1 MEVVTGIKGNFHRTD
16 YSIFCT
22 FISRSPKNYALYQ
35 TRSWHLYEDV
45 QVALN
50 TFVKCLEFTIV
61 HEELNSDNPFCVL
74 NKDGLSIMVFQ
85 NKEYA
90 EKAHPEIRLVTNN
103 NEEVYQRV
111 ATQFPELL
119 HPNLSEVTLRPWGA
133 KASLSGTPY

>member
-1 MEVVTGIKGNFHRTD
+1 MHFTKLVP
-16 YSIFCT
+16 SIF
-22 FISRSPKNYALYQ
+22 
-35 TRSWHLYEDV
+35 YEDV
-45 QVALN
+45 KVALN
-50 TFVKCLEFTIV
+50 TFVECLEFTIG

-103 NEEVYQRV
+103 IEEVYQRV
-111 ATQFPELL
+111 STQFPELL

-133 KASLSGTPY
+133 KEFAMIDSQIGIRLQQW